1 MAIEKWLLGFGLWR
15 FLGDLQRGVERA
27 ADAEDAFG
35 DELAR
40 QDAHT
45 RQVLDLLD
53 RMDAV
58 SDQPERLEQLECE
71 LRELDIE
78 AYWDYQQ
85 AVLAAQPSEPI
96 SAEEFAER
104 LRTWMHG
111 FPGEDSASIGVMIEP
126 GVRVTPQDPACPE

>member
-71 LRELDIE
+71 LRDLDIE

-85 AVLAAQPSEPI
+85 AVLAAQVLPSVLGRSVEAAQAVQKKKPAI
-96 SAEEFAER
+96 SARFCA
-104 LRTWMHG
+104 LG
-111 FPGEDSASIGVMIEP
+111 
-126 GVRVTPQDPACPE
+126 RVFSFMA